1 MTKKAT
7 EYDIIKAY
15 QEMEEY
21 LIASMCRNLY
31 KHIDENNDYT
41 MWQAEQLK
49 QLALYRKTNAELFGK
64 KYRKTINKDIEK
76 VLQMAYK
83 KGYQGAEVQILKD
96 IKDNKVKDGKSKGTE
111 IKLNSNANAQFFGV
125 NDSKLRALI
134 KATTDDMDK
143 VTVATLRNA
152 DDQYRKIIYNT
163 QVALNSGTLTLDQA
177 VKQAT
182 NEFLQHGINSIQ
194 YQNGARVNIASYS
207 EMALRTANKRA
218 KLQGEGKQRQDI
230 GINTVL
236 VVRSGNACPK
246 CAPFLGRVYIDDVWS
261 GGSLMDAIQGTPYP
275 MLSEAIKQ
283 GLYHPNC
290 RDTHVTYMEGITSIP
305 KPLTP
310 QEKAEQQKKYDLEQ
324 QQRYLERQLR
334 KNKRL
339 RDNAM
344 LEADKEMYDKRV
356 KAYSKKINDLVKA
369 YPNWLRRKPNRESI
383 YGITKLTPPVIP
395 IKPIT
400 PKKKPV
406 VPKTPVPTINPT
418 TVTMTKPSVNMDVML
433 NYRGGK
439 KHKEKM
445 IDIMVRDEVPQ
456 IARDVWNKYGD
467 DLDTYKGRDGAHYS
481 PYYKAVYMK
490 INSVAKGNY
499 FSKPYETAFH
509 EFGHN
514 IDNLAYK
521 DMIKVP
527 REKIEFGH
535 VSTDYKNGAYSKMIK
550 QEAQESVI
558 NYAVDNIEK
567 ITDYVMNNVPYAR
580 ACDFRDIIEAEF
592 DKNNAIES
600 MRTLL
605 YDDDKGSDFV
615 KRWVLRSMAD
625 ELKREL
631 TGIQRSDISDIFEG
645 SRMTDNVDGYFLGFG
660 HGVNYWKSHD
670 VCVEA
675 FAEMFSATCCNTES
689 LEQIKRFFPKSY
701 DLFLEILDYIAKS
714 L

>member
-1 MTKKAT
+1 
-7 EYDIIKAY
+7 
-15 QEMEEY
+15 MEEY

-49 QLALYRKTNAELFGK
+49 QLALYRKT
-64 KYRKTINKDIEK
+64 INKDIEK

-96 IKDNKVKDGKSKGTE
+96 IKDNKVKDDKSKGTE

-134 KATTDDMDK
+134 KSTTEDMDK

-246 CAPFLGRVYIDDVWS
+246 CTPFLGRVYIDDVWS

-275 MLSEAIKQ
+275 MLSEAIAQ

-369 YPNWLRRKPNRESI
+369 YPNW
-383 YGITKLTPPVIP
+383 
-395 IKPIT
+395 
-400 PKKKPV
+400 
-406 VPKTPVPTINPT
+406 
-418 TVTMTKPSVNMDVML
+418 
-433 NYRGGK
+433 
-439 KHKEKM
+439 
-445 IDIMVRDEVPQ
+445 
-456 IARDVWNKYGD
+456 
-467 DLDTYKGRDGAHYS
+467 
-481 PYYKAVYMK
+481 
-490 INSVAKGNY
+490 
-499 FSKPYETAFH
+499 
-509 EFGHN
+509 
-514 IDNLAYK
+514 
-521 DMIKVP
+521 
-527 REKIEFGH
+527 
-535 VSTDYKNGAYSKMIK
+535 
-550 QEAQESVI
+550 
-558 NYAVDNIEK
+558 
-567 ITDYVMNNVPYAR
+567 
-580 ACDFRDIIEAEF
+580 
-592 DKNNAIES
+592 
-600 MRTLL
+600 
-605 YDDDKGSDFV
+605 
-615 KRWVLRSMAD
+615 
-625 ELKREL
+625 
-631 TGIQRSDISDIFEG
+631 
-645 SRMTDNVDGYFLGFG
+645 
-660 HGVNYWKSHD
+660 
-670 VCVEA
+670 
-675 FAEMFSATCCNTES
+675 
-689 LEQIKRFFPKSY
+689 
-701 DLFLEILDYIAKS
+701 
-714 L
+714 